1 MLRSKNEAHDLTKNG
16 SQMHDPMCFH
26 SRSWLSYFSR
36 QECWVDAAF
45 SMKYLPLRNSLATPR
60 SMMEPERAS
69 SERAILKKFAVR
81 QPAGRRKL
89 KIQYIAMMTRQRQVV
104 PCADE

>member
-1 MLRSKNEAHDLTKNG
+1 
-16 SQMHDPMCFH
+16 
-26 SRSWLSYFSR
+26 
-36 QECWVDAAF
+36 
-45 SMKYLPLRNSLATPR
+45 
-60 SMMEPERAS
+60 MMEPERAS